1 MLKGLGKRREKKRQN
16 IHKRIFH
23 KFFITPWNTEPTKRK
38 TKKKKKKGMETKMAS
53 ARRVVVC
60 LLSLLLLILLIHSQ
74 NDHEFPEDGD
84 EIKKQVYTVPYI
96 IFVSLLS
103 FVDNE
108 LSVE

>member
-1 MLKGLGKRREKKRQN
+1 MLKGLGKRRKKKTEHTQENFSQVFHYTMEHRANKKEDEKEKK
-16 IHKRIFH
+16 KR
-23 KFFITPWNTEPTKRK
+23 
-38 TKKKKKKGMETKMAS
+38 METKMAS
-53 ARRVVVC
+53 ARRVVVS